1 MNYTLSV
8 PPPATPT
15 ALRLAYPVAKM
26 VFHARGLEDLRT
38 RPAVLVYQMA
48 KVASKTVLHSVRR
61 SRPGQPVF
69 HIHTLTKD
77 GIETM
82 ERFYRWCRVPSL
94 PWAGHLLV
102 SRYLEEQL
110 RRGVTPG
117 RWKVITL
124 VRDPIA
130 RNLSLLFHL
139 GGRLIPN
146 FRFRCDT
153 DTLDPVAV
161 FEQFERAFPSQ
172 VNCMRWFDDELR
184 RVFDVNPFDTP
195 FDVDA
200 GYQVYP
206 GPIAEV
212 LLIRA
217 DRLNQVG
224 EEALRGFLGLAEFR
238 WKQTNIQARKA
249 NGRRY
254 VDLLNRITL
263 PRAYV
268 DRFYDTPEV
277 RHFFGPDELDRLRA
291 RWCGTREVT
300 S

>member
-1 MNYTLSV
+1 MNHALTV
-8 PPPATPT
+8 PPPSTPM
-15 ALRLAYPVAKM
+15 ALRLAYPLAER
-26 VFHARGLEDLRT
+26 VFHARGLGALPT

-48 KVASKTVLHSVRR
+48 KVASKTVLRSVRR

-69 HIHTLTKD
+69 HVHTLTRH

-94 PWAGHLLV
+94 PVAGHLLV

-117 RWKVITL
+117 QWKVITL
-124 VRDPIA
+124 VRDPMA
-130 RNLSLLFHL
+130 RNMSLLFQL
-139 GGRLIPN
+139 GGRLIPD
-146 FRFRCDT
+146 FRYRCDA

-172 VNCMRWFDDELR
+172 VRCMRWFDDELR
-184 RVFDVNPFDTP
+184 RVFDVNPFDVP
-195 FDVDA
+195 FDRDA

-206 GPIAEV
+206 GPIADV
-212 LLIRA
+212 LLIRT

-224 EEALRGFLGLAEFR
+224 EEALRRFLGLTEFR
-238 WKQTNIQARKA
+238 WKQTNSRAGKG

-254 VDLLNRITL
+254 VDLLDRITL

-268 DRFYDTPEV
+268 DRFYETPEV
-277 RHFFGPDELDRLRA
+277 RHFFAPAELDRMRA
-291 RWCGTREVT
+291 RWCGTGR
-300 S
+300 